1 MREKKLVYFLDFA
14 DGVGGSSKVL
24 LTQAYIMRQRGHQ
37 VKMVLPVQE
46 YKMPVKE
53 CIEICKRYELELGYA
68 RYTSYTCMEN
78 IDILR
83 SIEDCEDIVR
93 LLESNKPDLVHS
105 AQLNIAVE
113 LATRNLRIPHL
124 MNIYP
129 VDCETF
135 NLNWLKVY
143 PQYHSADSR
152 LFSERWGK
160 GFGITSRCIRVAYEG
175 GERREKR
182 IRTKRDTIITILS
195 IGVFCE
201 HKNQL
206 EIIKFVL
213 QCKQNLRAVQ
223 LICLGDYN
231 NNYGRKCR
239 EFVVKHRLEEYIKF
253 EGFALNIEDYFS
265 RADLFVL
272 ASIVESYPGVI
283 VESMANEVPV
293 ISTPVAGVPE
303 LLVDGENGLLTE
315 GYGAENI
322 YEAFLRYLA
331 LAEKSQ
337 VKQIVKNARC
347 TYLENHTFATV
358 GDQLDDYYQWIV
370 HDYKNK
376 NISYLTVDEV
386 SQEFQKALADVKQEE
401 ISSEMRSLIWFL
413 YHAFLKIGQK
423 DNQKI
428 VIWGAGF
435 WGSIVLEWIRVWGK
449 GTEFIGFIDT
459 KKYGTYLD
467 YPIIQKEAVEE
478 CGTIFVAM
486 EDTKA
491 IRDVVSYLEIQG
503 KVRNQDFFL
512 SCNSPVMKI

>member
-1 MREKKLVYFLDFA
+1 MRKKKLVYFLDFA

-24 LTQAYIMRQRGHQ
+24 LTQAYIMRQRGHR

-46 YKMPVKE
+46 HKVPIKE
-53 CIEICKRYELELGYA
+53 CIEICKKYELECVYA
-68 RYTSYTCMEN
+68 RYIPYTCMEN

-83 SIEDCEDIVR
+83 SIEDCENIVR
-93 LLESNKPDLVHS
+93 LLESDKPDLVHS

-113 LATRNLRIPHL
+113 LAARNLEIPHL

-135 NLNWLKVY
+135 NLNWMKVY
-143 PQYHSADSR
+143 PQYHSADSC

-160 GFGITSRCIRVAYEG
+160 GFGIPSRCIRVAYEG
-175 GERREKR
+175 GERKKKH
-182 IRTKRDTIITILS
+182 IRTESDETITILS

-206 EIIKFVL
+206 EIIKFIL
-213 QCKQNLRAVQ
+213 QCKQNLQAVQ
-223 LICLGDYN
+223 LIFLGEYN

-239 EFVVKHRLEEYIKF
+239 EFVEKHELKEYIKF
-253 EGFALNIEDYFS
+253 EGLVLNIEDYFS
-265 RADLFVL
+265 QADLLVL

-303 LLVDGENGLLTE
+303 LLVDGKNGLLTE
-315 GYGAENI
+315 GYDAENI
-322 YEAFLRYLA
+322 YKAFLRYLA
-331 LAEKSQ
+331 LGEKDQ
-337 VKQIVKNARC
+337 VKRIVKNAKS
-347 TYLENHTFATV
+347 TYFENHTFATV
-358 GDQLDDYYQWIV
+358 GDQLEDYYQWIV
-370 HDYKNK
+370 HDYENK

-386 SQEFQKALADVKQEE
+386 LQEFCKVLSDTKQEE
-401 ISSEMRSLIWFL
+401 ISSEMRGMIWFL
-413 YHAFLKIGQK
+413 YHVFLKIGQK

-428 VIWGAGF
+428 AIWGAGF
-435 WGSIVLEWIRVWGK
+435 WGSIVLEWIHVWGK
-449 GTEFIGFIDT
+449 GTKFIGFIDT
-459 KKYGTYLD
+459 QKHGIYLD
-467 YPIIQKEAVEE
+467 YPILQKEAVEE